1 MTKFESKENLLKG
14 IEQHF
19 SQLNSGQL
27 TLEELE
33 NLVGQTR
40 ELYERALI
48 LRFKT
53 YEEKVFG
60 EAKEVLEETS
70 SLQSEAMEP
79 EATLENEIEHINKQ
93 HDEEKQEL
101 FSDEPILDFDLF
113 DEEEI
118 KPIVLEESVTLHEHL
133 TPIEEAIAHDK
144 TQIQDES
151 FEVDLVESAPEM
163 EIIEMDEIA
172 EPAETPSIKNENPID
187 SSQENNATKQ
197 ETEEVFKAILIQDD
211 SMASRL
217 MLSKLDTL
225 IGSFGF
231 NERFQTVQELFGGSN
246 DDFNQALTVLD
257 QLPNFDEAKK
267 QLLFYIHLH
276 KWDLSAQTTIDFIQK
291 IQRRYS

>member
-33 NLVGQTR
+33 NLVEQTR

-48 LRFKT
+48 LKFKA

-60 EAKEVLEETS
+60 EAKEVLDETPTI
-70 SLQSEAMEP
+70 QQEQTEAESQ
-79 EATLENEIEHINKQ
+79 LENEIEQLNEQ
-93 HDEEKQEL
+93 HEEEKQEL
-101 FSDEPILDFDLF
+101 LSDEPIFDFDLF
-113 DEEEI
+113 DEEEV
-118 KPIVLEESVTLHEHL
+118 KPFVLEETTTSHEHP
-133 TPIEEAIAHDK
+133 TPIEEAMAEDK

-151 FEVDLVESAPEM
+151 FEVDLVESSPEM

-172 EPAETPSIKNENPID
+172 EPVETASKQTETPID
-187 SSQENNATKQ
+187 ASQENDATKQ
-197 ETEEVFKAILIQDD
+197 EIEEVFKAILIQDD
-211 SMASRL
+211 SLASRL
-217 MLSKLDTL
+217 MFSKLDTL